1 MNAYQDF
8 GSKQE
13 EALATIREE
22 VREGKVQLED
32 ALSKLD
38 DKMVG
43 IFDYLDAMGVSW
55 KALKKPDVPMVLW
68 LKKLLTT
75 PQLHHFER
83 ALDDTKI

>member
-1 MNAYQDF
+1 MFGKKKMYKKGLTDAMNAYQDF

-43 IFDYLDAMGVSW
+43 IFDFLDAMGVS
-55 KALKKPDVPMVLW
+55 
-68 LKKLLTT
+68 
-75 PQLHHFER
+75 
-83 ALDDTKI
+83 

>member
-43 IFDYLDAMGVSW
+43 IFDYLDAMGVS
-55 KALKKPDVPMVLW
+55 
-68 LKKLLTT
+68 
-75 PQLHHFER
+75 
-83 ALDDTKI
+83 